1 MTIYYRLEL
10 KYYGILCITF
20 QLLYDLLIFLG
31 FPQPEYRW
39 MKDGVF
45 LSEFSS
51 EPFYKIRSVT
61 KADAGSYQCYAKN
74 SVGTIVSEKI
84 PLVVACKYKI
94 NSSLL
99 FDDFLYYIYS

>member
-1 MTIYYRLEL
+1 M
-10 KYYGILCITF
+10 
-20 QLLYDLLIFLG
+20 IFLG

>member
-1 MTIYYRLEL
+1 MIYSTQIWLSWLSNYNSYEKVLRNISAFPNL
-10 KYYGILCITF
+10 
-20 QLLYDLLIFLG
+20 FLFFSG

-61 KADAGSYQCYAKN
+61 KGDAGSYQCYAKN

-84 PLVVACKYKI
+84 PLVVACK
-94 NSSLL
+94 
-99 FDDFLYYIYS
+99 

>member
-1 MTIYYRLEL
+1 M
-10 KYYGILCITF
+10 
-20 QLLYDLLIFLG
+20 IFLG

-84 PLVVACKYKI
+84 PLVVACKYEI

-99 FDDFLYYIYS
+99 FDDFLYYIYSQIRYFGRISPIECDDF

>member
-1 MTIYYRLEL
+1 MIVDSLSKL
-10 KYYGILCITF
+10 TF
-20 QLLYDLLIFLG
+20 QDFLSLYAVKIWQFSITIFLFFIG

-61 KADAGSYQCYAKN
+61 KGDAGSYQCYAKN

-84 PLVVACKYKI
+84 PLVVACK
-94 NSSLL
+94 
-99 FDDFLYYIYS
+99 